1 MPYLRKRVKKGIIFE
16 NFGKN
21 IQNLK
26 IYEKVHPHSCDYHM
40 HKTSR
45 MCPVISVR
53 WAYHQSKEVVCL
65 DPGLSLVGW
74 YLGGPWYQGGA
85 DNSSALNVHSVIFQ
99 LKTNIQQHLTK
110 YYLEKCM
117 DHMNDGSYQ
126 LLKYDPTTKIKAKT
140 LKQLKALWMAMSLL
154 IIKNNIWNLLTFLH
168 LDFMVNQKY
177 KNQEFLFI
185 LLHCTI
191 LTINT

>member
-1 MPYLRKRVKKGIIFE
+1 MKILA
-16 NFGKN
+16 
-21 IQNLK
+21 K
-26 IYEKVHPHSCDYHM
+26 IYKIWKYMKKCSLIHATITCTKQVECALWFQF
-40 HKTSR
+40 
-45 MCPVISVR
+45 R
-53 WAYHQSKEVVCL
+53 WAHHQSKEVGCL

-85 DNSSALNVHSVIFQ
+85 NNCSALHVHSVIFQ

-126 LLKYDPTTKIKAKT
+126 LLKYDPTTKINAKT
-140 LKQLKALWMAMSLL
+140 LKQLKALLMAMSLL

-168 LDFMVNQKY
+168 LDFMVNRKY

>member
-16 NFGKN
+16 NLGKN

-110 YYLEKCM
+110 STIWKNAWIIWTMVHINYLNM
-117 DHMNDGSYQ
+117 
-126 LLKYDPTTKIKAKT
+126 
-140 LKQLKALWMAMSLL
+140 
-154 IIKNNIWNLLTFLH
+154 
-168 LDFMVNQKY
+168 
-177 KNQEFLFI
+177 I
-185 LLHCTI
+185 LLPKLRPRHW
-191 LTINT
+191 NS